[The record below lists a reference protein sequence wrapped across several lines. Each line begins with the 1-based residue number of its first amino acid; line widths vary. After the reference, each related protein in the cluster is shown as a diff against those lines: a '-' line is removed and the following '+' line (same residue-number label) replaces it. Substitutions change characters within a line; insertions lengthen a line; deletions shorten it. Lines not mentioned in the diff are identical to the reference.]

1 MDEPLDADH
10 LPVLVEEVLRYLAPE
25 RGGLYVDATVGLGG
39 HAEALLEAA
48 EGARLLGID
57 RDPEALVRARAR
69 LGRFGSRV
77 RFAQGRF
84 SELRRLLA
92 EAEGPEARPAG
103 VLADLGLSSL
113 QLDTPGRGFSFRFD
127 APLDM
132 RMGPGGETAGDIV
145 NRYPE
150 ADLTRIFREYGEERQ
165 ARRVARA
172 LVEAREDAPID
183 TTSRLREVILE
194 SKGMTPGGPGGARR
208 EGRVDPATRVFQAL
222 RIEVNRELAELER
235 FLDEAARLLGD
246 DGRLVV
252 ISYHSLEDRI
262 VKNTFRDL
270 ARGEIDEVT
279 GRPRAESRILEVLTK
294 KPVRPSPEEVAR
306 NPRSRSGRLRAA
318 ARRALPSLQDLPD
331 RGRSP
336 EP

>member
-10 LPVLVEEVLRYLAPE
+10 LPVLVDEALRYLAPE

-39 HAEALLEAA
+39 HAGALLEAA

-57 RDPEALVRARAR
+57 RDPEALERAGAR
-69 LGRFGSRV
+69 LARFGPRV
-77 RFAQGRF
+77 RLARGPF

-132 RMGPGGETAGDIV
+132 RMGPGGETAGEIV

-150 ADLTRIFREYGEERQ
+150 ADLTRIFKEYGEERQ

-172 LVEAREDAPID
+172 LVEAREEAPIE
-183 TTSRLREVILE
+183 TTSRLRDVILE
-194 SKGMTPGGPGGARR
+194 VKGLGGGAPPGGPRR

-235 FLDEAARLLGD
+235 FLDEAARLLDG

-294 KPVRPSPEEVAR
+294 KPVRPSADEVAR
-306 NPRSRSGRLRAA
+306 NPRARSGRLRAA
-318 ARRALPSLQDLPD
+318 ARRAPAEG
-331 RGRSP
+331 GRSA

>member
-1 MDEPLDADH
+1 MDEPLDAEH
-10 LPVLVEEVLRYLAPE
+10 LPVLVDEALRYLAPE

-48 EGARLLGID
+48 PGARLLGID
-57 RDPEALVRARAR
+57 RDPAALARAGARLARFGPRAR
-69 LGRFGSRV
+69 LL
-77 RFAQGRF
+77 AGRF
-84 SELRRLLA
+84 SELPRLVA
-92 EAEGPEARPAG
+92 GAEGPAARPAG

-132 RMGPGGETAGDIV
+132 RMGPGGETAGEIV

-150 ADLTRIFREYGEERQ
+150 ADLIRIFKEYGEERQ

-172 LVEAREDAPID
+172 VVGAREEAPIE
-183 TTSRLREVILE
+183 TTGRLREVILE
-194 SKGMTPGGPGGARR
+194 VKGLGPAGPGGPRR

-235 FLDEAARLLGD
+235 FLDEAARLLDG

-294 KPVRPSPEEVAR
+294 KPVRPSADEVAR
-306 NPRSRSGRLRAA
+306 NPRARSGRLRAA
-318 ARRALPSLQDLPD
+318 ARRTPAEREDARRP
-331 RGRSP
+331 P